1 MRIAFTGPQGSGKST
16 ILQQCKES
24 DYFNN
29 YVFVPSA
36 TRMLRDKYNLKIN
49 QESNDITQK
58 YIADWYKDQHENHH
72 YKNAIYDRCVLDGMV
87 YTNYLMNIGKVTKEA
102 YKYIEDIFLKYIKDY
117 DLIFYTMPLPLV
129 ADGTRS
135 MDEQYLKDIHS
146 TFLSFIEKYNIIVIK
161 LEGNKK
167 ERFDT
172 VLALVNDCQRFTTNI
187 INPTF
192 KVNN

>member
-24 DYFNN
+24 MYFKDYI
-29 YVFVPSA
+29 FVPSA

-49 QESNDITQK
+49 QESNDVTQK

-72 YKNAIYDRCVLDGMV
+72 HKNVIYDRCVLDGTV
-87 YTNYLMNIGKVTKEA
+87 YTNYLMKNGKVTEDA
-102 YKYIEDIFLKYIKDY
+102 YKYIKDVFIMYIRDY

-135 MDEQYLKDIHS
+135 MDEQYLNDIHN
-146 TFLSFIEKYNIIVIK
+146 TFLEYIDKYNINVVK
-161 LEGNKK
+161 LEGNKEK
-167 ERFDT
+167 RFNT
-172 VLALVNDCQRFTTNI
+172 VLDLVSVYERL
-187 INPTF
+187 
-192 KVNN
+192 KLLLE

>member
-24 DYFNN
+24 DYFKDCA
-29 YVFVPSA
+29 FIPSA

-72 YKNAIYDRCVLDGMV
+72 YENAIYDRCVLDCAV
-87 YTNYLMNIGKVTKEA
+87 YTYYLLQKGNVTKET
-102 YKYIEDIFLKYIKDY
+102 YKYIESIFLKYINDF

-135 MDEQYLKDIHS
+135 MDSQYLQDIHNI
-146 TFLSFIEKYNIIVIK
+146 FLYFIEKYDINVVELK
-161 LEGNKK
+161 GNKEK
-167 ERFDT
+167 RFDT
-172 VLALVNDCQRFTTNI
+172 VLVTICDYLRILDI
-187 INPTF
+187 ISLKN
-192 KVNN
+192 

>member
-16 ILQQCKES
+16 ILQQCKDSE
-24 DYFNN
+24 YFKD

-49 QESNDITQK
+49 QESNDVTQK

-72 YKNAIYDRCVLDGMV
+72 HENVIYDRCVLDGTV
-87 YTNYLMNIGKVTKEA
+87 YTNYLMKIGKVTEDA
-102 YKYIEDIFLKYIKDY
+102 YKYIEDVFLNYIKDY

-135 MDEQYLKDIHS
+135 MDEQYLNDIHN
-146 TFLSFIEKYNIIVIK
+146 TFLEYIDKYNINVVK
-161 LEGNKK
+161 LEGNKEK
-167 ERFDT
+167 RFNA
-172 VLALVNDCQRFTTNI
+172 VLALVNDCERFMM
-187 INPTF
+187 
-192 KVNN
+192 KLRLE